1 MSYLKI
7 RLSQLTENDI
17 SHEGENESV
26 GEKEVLAEM
35 EEIGLEVQHWFPFIQ
50 TVCQQTSIEYLGCAK
65 HFLSGKTELFPP
77 RAYIQVGET
86 NE

>member
-35 EEIGLEVQHWFPFIQ
+35 EEIGLEVQH
-50 TVCQQTSIEYLGCAK
+50 
-65 HFLSGKTELFPP
+65 
-77 RAYIQVGET
+77 
-86 NE
+86 

>member
-1 MSYLKI
+1 MQRRKWVC
-7 RLSQLTENDI
+7 
-17 SHEGENESV
+17 V

-35 EEIGLEVQHWFPFIQ
+35 QEKIGLEVQHWFPFIPQ
-50 TVCQQTSIEYLGCAK
+50 SVNK
-65 HFLSGKTELFPP
+65 HLQSTRDVPSASFLSGKTELFPP